1 MATAITP
8 GRTGTLIL
16 VPALILATLYLFDGT
31 DLALPYPW
39 NAALKASGILL
50 LAAYAAVKR
59 FPLVSL
65 ALALSAI
72 GDVML
77 AVEPAQMTFG
87 IAAFGLAH
95 TVYAVLFAGIIRD
108 RGTRGLPGYIAAG
121 VLALIGI
128 ALLVWLQPGMGELRV
143 PATIY
148 NGVIV
153 VMACLALV
161 SRSAWI
167 AASGALLF
175 VLSDSLI
182 ALGLFMDYDPA
193 WRGPAVWVTYVAAQF
208 GLALGLT
215 EKTAP

>member
-1 MATAITP
+1 MTAISP
-8 GRTGTLIL
+8 GRTGALLL

-31 DLALPYPW
+31 GLGLPYPW
-39 NAALKASGILL
+39 NAVLKASGIVL
-50 LAAYAAVKR
+50 LAVYAAVKR
-59 FPLVSL
+59 FPLVAL
-65 ALALSAI
+65 ALALSAV

-77 AVEPAQMTFG
+77 ALQPAQMTFG
-87 IAAFGLAH
+87 IVAFGLAH
-95 TVYAVLFAGIIRD
+95 IVYAVIFAALIRSK
-108 RGTRGLPGYIAAG
+108 GTRGLPGYIAAG

-128 ALLVWLQPGMGELRV
+128 AMLAWLQPGMGELRV

-148 NGVIV
+148 NGVII

-161 SRSAWI
+161 SRSAMI
-167 AASGALLF
+167 AAAGALLF

-215 EKTAP
+215 ESR

>member
-1 MATAITP
+1 MGA
-8 GRTGTLIL
+8 LLL
-16 VPALILATLYLFDGT
+16 VPALILATLYLFDGS
-31 DLALPYPW
+31 AAGLPYPW
-39 NAALKASGILL
+39 NAALKASGIVL
-50 LAAYAAVKR
+50 LAVYAALKR
-59 FPLVSL
+59 FPLV
-65 ALALSAI
+65 ALALVLSAV

-77 AVEPAQMTFG
+77 ALQPPQMTYG
-87 IAAFGLAH
+87 IATFGLAH
-95 TVYAVLFAGIIRD
+95 IVYAAIFAGLIRAK
-108 RGTRGLPGYIAAG
+108 GTRGLPGYIAAG

-128 ALLVWLQPGMGELRV
+128 AMLVWLQPGMGELRI

-148 NGVIV
+148 NGVII

-161 SRSAWI
+161 SRAPMI
-167 AASGALLF
+167 AVAGALLF

-215 EKTAP
+215 EKTAL